1 MSDEIRADYEELEQV
16 SSRFATQ
23 SQAVQAMVQKVRGSM
38 EKLEN
43 GDWIGR
49 GSDAF
54 FNEMNSDVL
63 PAVER
68 LLQALD
74 EANRTTKDIA
84 QTVQQAEEEASSRF
98 RVS

>member
-1 MSDEIRADYEELEQV
+1 MTDEIRADYEEMEQIAT
-16 SSRFATQ
+16 RFSTQ
-23 SQAVQAMVQKVRGSM
+23 SQAIQQMMQKVRGSM

-54 FNEMNSDVL
+54 FNEMNSDIL
-63 PAVER
+63 PAVQR
-68 LLQALD
+68 LVEAL
-74 EANRTTKDIA
+74 EEGGRTTKDIA

-98 RVS
+98 RI